1 MNAIV
6 WKGQLV
12 YVDTEKGQIQIV
24 DEADGRVIT
33 LNIDA
38 STKLPRY
45 ENWEDLMASDIEAVV
60 VDGKIKTIYLVVEDE

>member
-24 DEADGRVIT
+24 DEADGRLTT

-38 STKLPRY
+38 STELSG
-45 ENWEDLMASDIEAVV
+45 NWDWEDLMASNIEAVV
-60 VDGKIKTIYLVVEDE
+60 VDGKTKTAYLVTEEE